1 MKNITYIAT
10 IADHAAASVQGD
22 YLLIADAKQYGIDS
36 KEFKESFR
44 VGAIGAILKADHNKG
59 AELLAKAAPLAK
71 DATPEQKSKR
81 RAKVKAGD
89 VVERSEA
96 EQRVYMAANKRLS
109 DFCRTHSVKPA
120 NAARGK
126 PGSNKGKPGSNK
138 GDGNGKDATPKAN
151 NAATA
156 DKHIRLQVASLQ
168 AYAEKNK
175 ALIPDAMR
183 FALAELAEA
192 LAAIPPQE

>member
-1 MKNITYIAT
+1 MKTITYIAT

-71 DATPEQKSKR
+71 DADPEQKSKR

-89 VVERSEA
+89 VVERTDA

-109 DFCRTHSVKPA
+109 DFCRVHSVKPA

-126 PGSNKGKPGSNK
+126 PGSNKG
-138 GDGNGKDATPKAN
+138 DGKGKDATPKAN

-183 FALAELAEA
+183 FALAEIAEA
-192 LAAIPPQE
+192 IKAIPTQE

>member
-1 MKNITYIAT
+1 MKTIQYNVT

-71 DATPEQKSKR
+71 DADAEQKAKR
-81 RAKVKAGD
+81 RAKIKAGD
-89 VVERSEA
+89 VVERTDA

-109 DFCRTHSVKPA
+109 DFCRVHSVKPA

-126 PGSNKGKPGSNK
+126 PGSNKGE
-138 GDGNGKDATPKAN
+138 GKDSTPTAN

-168 AYAEKNK
+168 AYAEKNS
-175 ALIPDAMR
+175 ALIPDAML

-192 LAAIPPQE
+192 IKAIPTQE

>member
-1 MKNITYIAT
+1 MKTITYIAT

-22 YLLIADAKQYGIDS
+22 YLLIADAKQYGIAS

-71 DATPEQKSKR
+71 DATLEQKAKR

-89 VVERSEA
+89 IVERSEA

-126 PGSNKGKPGSNK
+126 PGSNKGK
-138 GDGNGKDATPKAN
+138 GDDATPKAT

-183 FALAELAEA
+183 FALAEIAEA

>member
-1 MKNITYIAT
+1 MKTITYIAT

-71 DATPEQKSKR
+71 GAAPEQKAKR

-89 VVERSEA
+89 VVERTEA

-109 DFCRTHSVKPA
+109 DFCRVHSVKPA

-126 PGSNKGKPGSNK
+126 PGSNKRDGK
-138 GDGNGKDATPKAN
+138 GDKDVTPKAN

-183 FALAELAEA
+183 FALAEIAEA
-192 LAAIPPQE
+192 IKAIPTQE